1 MPRRRPFRLL
11 TWSPLA
17 IAVLG
22 AAFAFCGA
30 LLPGSGRLAAAPTPV
45 TTRLKVMNL
54 NIFYGGD
61 ELNLQNGN
69 WCIRAD
75 GCPETLA
82 QVIEEIRRADPD
94 VVGIEEGEHN
104 ACAIALALGW
114 NCSARMQIVSRLPI
128 IDPPGGNGV
137 YLFVQTAPGKVVAMM
152 NVHLPSDPYGPYLVR
167 DGGSPE
173 ELQAL
178 ETSVRL
184 PAIQQQI
191 AILPALLRA
200 GIPVFLTGDFNSPSH
215 HDWTAAVAAVRPE
228 VAFPFDW
235 PVSRALANAG
245 FRDGY
250 RIVHPDPVAVPGFTW
265 SPGGPETVSNDVW
278 DRIDWVLAAGNAIP
292 VASTVVGEGGF
303 PDAGIT
309 IDPYPTDHRG
319 VLSTFDVTP
328 GTTPI
333 LVAVSSRRVFAG
345 ETLMVTFHA
354 RGRSGEAIAIMPA
367 GGPAG
372 AAIVRRSTGG
382 AVDGTL
388 AFGTSSLQPGAY
400 EAALLDSAG
409 TVVSRSPFWLY
420 LPGTPP
426 SLTTSKGVYVIG
438 EPIQVSW
445 KAAPGFRWDWLGVYS
460 PGESDSSKVSTQRM
474 SGYGGNGHYRLY
486 VYTRTAIEG
495 TATFSSDSFPG
506 YNVWPLQTGTFEI
519 RLLLDDGYRS
529 LASSP
534 PFKVVKP

>member
-1 MPRRRPFRLL
+1 MPRRRPSPFLL
-11 TWSPLA
+11 SFPP
-17 IAVLG
+17 AV
-22 AAFAFCGA
+22 
-30 LLPGSGRLAAAPTPV
+30 LAAACLAGVALPPAAGSIQAAPAQV
-45 TTRLKVMNL
+45 TTRLRVMNL

-61 ELNLQNGN
+61 ELNLQSGN
-69 WCIRAD
+69 FCVRAD

-82 QVIEEIRRADPD
+82 LVIEAIRRAQPD

-114 NCSARMQIVSRLPI
+114 NCSARMQIVSRLPL
-128 IDPPGGNGV
+128 IDPPGGEGV
-137 YLFVQTAPGKVVAMM
+137 YLFVQVAPGKVAAMM

-167 DGGSPE
+167 DGGTAA
-173 ELQAL
+173 ELTDL

-184 PAIQQQI
+184 PAIQAQI
-191 AILPALLRA
+191 AALPALLRA

-215 HDWTAAVAAVRPE
+215 LDWTQAVAAVRPE
-228 VAFPFDW
+228 VRFPYDW

-245 FRDGY
+245 FRDPY
-250 RIVHPDPVAVPGFTW
+250 RVIHPDPVAVPGFTW
-265 SPGGPETVSNDVW
+265 SPGGPETIPNDVW
-278 DRIDWVLAAGNAIP
+278 DRIDWVLAAGNAVP
-292 VASTVVGEGGF
+292 VASTVVGEEGF
-303 PDAGIT
+303 PDAGVT

-319 VLSTFDVTP
+319 VLTTFDVTP

-333 LVAVSSRRVFAG
+333 LVAVGARRVFAG
-345 ETLMVTFHA
+345 ETVMVTFHA
-354 RGRSGEAIAIMPA
+354 RGRSGEAVAIVPA
-367 GGPAG
+367 GGASG
-372 AAIVRRSTGG
+372 DAIARRPTGG
-382 AVDGTL
+382 ATDGTM
-388 AFGTSSLQPGAY
+388 AFGTSSLAPGAY

-409 TVVSRSPFWLY
+409 QVVSRSPFWLY
-420 LPGTPP
+420 APGTPP
-426 SLTTSKGVYVIG
+426 SLVTSKSVYVSG

-445 KAAPGFRWDWLGVYS
+445 KAAPGSRWDWLGIYS

-486 VYTRTAIEG
+486 AYTQTAIEG
-495 TATFSSDSFPG
+495 TATFSAESFPG
-506 YNVWPLQTGTFEI
+506 YTVWPLQPGNYEI